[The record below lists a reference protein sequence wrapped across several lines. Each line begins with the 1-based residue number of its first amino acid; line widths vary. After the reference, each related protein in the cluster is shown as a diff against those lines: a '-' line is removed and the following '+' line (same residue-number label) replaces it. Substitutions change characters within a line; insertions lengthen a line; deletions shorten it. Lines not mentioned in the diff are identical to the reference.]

1 MEITPTQINNE
12 INNKIKSIKITSNKN
27 REFNITFINKDNF
40 LLIKANQNDIE
51 YERNITLDEIKEVK
65 LFKVYDSVEECFQ
78 EMLISINSNE
88 CYIEDEIDNIT
99 IIIPLRNEK
108 FKEIR
113 FTINKKINE
122 DINKLYENI
131 KDELNDNKMND
142 LMNILK
148 IQSEKINKLENEN
161 ICLKNEL
168 NKLNNLN
175 EEISTLKNKIVLL
188 EHKQN
193 LLIKFQKEK
202 NIAKEKNKEQIE
214 KGIQLDSHI
223 INNIKEYKISLK
235 NWINKASFI
244 KTNLLYRLTR
254 DGELF
259 KTFHEKCNNKSP
271 TLIIIETIFG
281 QKFGGYTTCTW
292 DGKWTNKYDGQTFL
306 FSLNKNIKFKKKY
319 NLNDNKDIF
328 ADQNCGPWFGR
339 NDLYFDKTMKT
350 CNSYKSSQYSF
361 LNDNDL
367 HNNKDDYNIEV
378 KEVEIYEIIFE

>member
-1 MEITPTQINNE
+1 MEITPAQINNE

-271 TLIIIETIFG
+271 TLIIIESING

-292 DGKWTNKYDGQTFL
+292 NGRWTNKFDGLTFL
-306 FSLNKNIKFKKKY
+306 FSLNKNIKFEKKF
-319 NLNDNKDIF
+319 NLNDNKDIY
-328 ADQNCGPWFGR
+328 ADEDCGPWFGR
-339 NDLYFDKTMKT
+339 NDLYFEKNMKI
-350 CNSYKSSQYSF
+350 CYSYKSSQYSF
-361 LNDNDL
+361 LNDKDL
-367 HNNKDDYNIEV
+367 FHNKDNDDIEL

>member
-271 TLIIIETIFG
+271 TLIIIESING

-292 DGKWTNKYDGQTFL
+292 NGRWTNKFDGLTFL
-306 FSLNKNIKFKKKY
+306 FSLNKNIKFEKKF
-319 NLNDNKDIF
+319 NLNDNKDIY
-328 ADQNCGPWFGR
+328 ADEDCGPWFGR
-339 NDLYFDKTMKT
+339 NDLYFEKNMKI
-350 CNSYKSSQYSF
+350 CYSYKSSQYSF
-361 LNDNDL
+361 LNDKDL
-367 HNNKDDYNIEV
+367 FHNKDNDDIEL
-378 KEVEIYEIIFE
+378 KEVEIYEIIFD

>member
-27 REFNITFINKDNF
+27 REFNITFINKDDY
-40 LLIKANQNDIE
+40 LIIKAKCYNIE
-51 YERNITLDEIKEVK
+51 YEKSISLDEIKEVK
-65 LFKVYDSVEECFQ
+65 LFKFYESVEECFQ

-235 NWINKASFI
+235 NWINKTSFI
-244 KTNLLYRLTR
+244 KANLLYRLSR
-254 DGELF
+254 DGESF

-271 TLIIIETIFG
+271 TLIIIESING

-292 DGKWTNKYDGQTFL
+292 DGKWTNKFDGQTFL

-319 NLNDNKDIF
+319 NLNDNKDIYV
-328 ADQNCGPWFGR
+328 DQDCGPWFGR
-339 NDLYFDKTMKT
+339 NDLYFEKNMKI
-350 CNSYKSSQYSF
+350 CYSYKSNQYSF
-361 LNDNDL
+361 LNDKDL
-367 HNNKDDYNIEV
+367 IYNKDDDDIEL

>member
-271 TLIIIETIFG
+271 TLIIIESING

-292 DGKWTNKYDGQTFL
+292 NGRWTNKFDGLTFL
-306 FSLNKNIKFKKKY
+306 FSLNKNIKFEKKF
-319 NLNDNKDIF
+319 NLNDNKDIY
-328 ADQNCGPWFGR
+328 ADEDCGPWFGR
-339 NDLYFDKTMKT
+339 NDLYFEKNMKI
-350 CNSYKSSQYSF
+350 CYSYKSSQYSF
-361 LNDNDL
+361 LNDKDIF
-367 HNNKDDYNIEV
+367 HNKDNDDIEL
-378 KEVEIYEIIFE
+378 KEVEIYEIIFD

>member
-1 MEITPTQINNE
+1 MEIAPTAIDNKE
-12 INNKIKSIKITSNKN
+12 NNKIISIKVKSNKN
-27 REFNITFINKDNF
+27 RELNITFISKNDI
-40 LLIKANQNDIE
+40 LLIKVNYFNIE
-51 YERNITLDEIKEVK
+51 YERIITLDEIKEVK
-65 LFKVYDSVEECFQ
+65 LFKFYESVEECFE
-78 EMLISINSNE
+78 EMLFSINSNE
-88 CYIEDEIDNIT
+88 CYVEDENQYIT
-99 IIIPLRNEK
+99 LIIPLRNEK

-113 FTINKKINE
+113 FKIFQKINE
-122 DINKLYENI
+122 DINKIYNNSN
-131 KDELNDNKMND
+131 DELISSKINNI
-142 LMNILK
+142 MNIIK
-148 IQSEKINKLENEN
+148 SQSEKINKLENEN
-161 ICLKNEL
+161 NILKKEL
-168 NKLNNLN
+168 SKINNLN
-175 EEISTLKNKIVLL
+175 LEIASLKNTISIL
-188 EHKQN
+188 EHKQD
-193 LLIKFQKEK
+193 LLIKLQKNK
-202 NIAKEKNKEQIE
+202 TIIKTKNKEQKE
-214 KGIQLDSHI
+214 KGIQIDSHI

-235 NWINKASFI
+235 NWINKSSFI
-244 KTNLLYRLTR
+244 KTNLLYRLSR
-254 DGELF
+254 DGESF

-271 TLIIIETIFG
+271 TLIIIESING

-292 DGKWTNKYDGQTFL
+292 DGKWTNKFDGQTFL

>member
-235 NWINKASFI
+235 NWINKSSFI

-271 TLIIIETIFG
+271 TLIIIESING

-292 DGKWTNKYDGQTFL
+292 NGRWTNKFDGLTFL
-306 FSLNKNIKFKKKY
+306 FSLNKNIKFEKKF
-319 NLNDNKDIF
+319 NLNDNKDIY
-328 ADQNCGPWFGR
+328 ADEDCGPWFGR
-339 NDLYFDKTMKT
+339 NDLYFEKNMKI
-350 CNSYKSSQYSF
+350 CYSYKSSQYSF
-361 LNDNDL
+361 LNDKDL
-367 HNNKDDYNIEV
+367 FHNKDNDDIEL
-378 KEVEIYEIIFE
+378 KEVEIYEIIFD

>member
-1 MEITPTQINNE
+1 
-12 INNKIKSIKITSNKN
+12 
-27 REFNITFINKDNF
+27 
-40 LLIKANQNDIE
+40 
-51 YERNITLDEIKEVK
+51 
-65 LFKVYDSVEECFQ
+65 
-78 EMLISINSNE
+78 MLISINSNE

-244 KTNLLYRLTR
+244 KTNLLYRLSR

-271 TLIIIETIFG
+271 TLIIIESING

-292 DGKWTNKYDGQTFL
+292 NGRWTNKFDGLTFL
-306 FSLNKNIKFKKKY
+306 FSLNKNIKFEKKF
-319 NLNDNKDIF
+319 NLNDNKDIY
-328 ADQNCGPWFGR
+328 ADEDCGPWFGR
-339 NDLYFDKTMKT
+339 NDLYFEKNMKI
-350 CNSYKSSQYSF
+350 CYSYKSSQYSF
-361 LNDNDL
+361 LNDKDL
-367 HNNKDDYNIEV
+367 FHNKDNDDIEL
-378 KEVEIYEIIFE
+378 KEVEIYEIIFD

>member
-235 NWINKASFI
+235 NWINKGSFI

-271 TLIIIETIFG
+271 TLIIIESING

-292 DGKWTNKYDGQTFL
+292 NGRWTNKFDGLTFL
-306 FSLNKNIKFKKKY
+306 FSLNKNIKFEKKF
-319 NLNDNKDIF
+319 NLNDNKDIY
-328 ADQNCGPWFGR
+328 ADEDCGPWFGR
-339 NDLYFDKTMKT
+339 NDLYFEKNMKI
-350 CNSYKSSQYSF
+350 CYSYKSSQYSF
-361 LNDNDL
+361 LNDKDL
-367 HNNKDDYNIEV
+367 FHNKDNDDIEL
-378 KEVEIYEIIFE
+378 KEVEIYEIIFD

>member
-244 KTNLLYRLTR
+244 KTNLLYRLSR

-271 TLIIIETIFG
+271 TLIIIESING

-292 DGKWTNKYDGQTFL
+292 NGRWTNKFDGLTFL
-306 FSLNKNIKFKKKY
+306 FSLNKNIKFEKKF
-319 NLNDNKDIF
+319 NLNDNKDIY
-328 ADQNCGPWFGR
+328 ADEDCGPWFGR
-339 NDLYFDKTMKT
+339 NDLYFEKNMKI
-350 CNSYKSSQYSF
+350 CYSYKSSQYSF
-361 LNDNDL
+361 LNDKDL
-367 HNNKDDYNIEV
+367 FHNKDNDDIEL
-378 KEVEIYEIIFE
+378 KEVEIYEIIFD